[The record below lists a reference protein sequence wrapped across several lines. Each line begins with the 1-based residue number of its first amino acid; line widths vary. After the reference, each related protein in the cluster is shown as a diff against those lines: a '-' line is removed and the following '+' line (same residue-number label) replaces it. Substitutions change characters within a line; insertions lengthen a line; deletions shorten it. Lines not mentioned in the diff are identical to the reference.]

1 MSDFD
6 TIREALKILRNLAWA
21 RRFGGMRGA
30 YELAQRAL
38 EALDRIEKP
47 RLV

>member
-6 TIREALKILRNLAWA
+6 TIRKALKTLRTLARA
-21 RRFGGMRGA
+21 FRYGGLGCA